1 MLHLSSLKQKLLV
14 ILGPTASGKS
24 SLAVNLAKRYS
35 GEVISAD
42 SRQIYTGLDIGT
54 GKITQKE
61 MGDIPHHLLNILD
74 VGKKF
79 SVVNFKENA
88 DRAIHSVHTGGKLP
102 ILAGGTG
109 LYIRAVIDNWLPP
122 EVPIDQILR
131 NTLSDK
137 SPDELFA
144 LLQKTDP
151 ERARAIDKN
160 NSRRLV
166 RALEITHTL
175 GSVPKIE
182 ISFPKDYEQS
192 PYNVLQ
198 IGLLLEDAEL
208 RKRIQMRVTERIKN
222 GFIKEVEELS
232 KKLSQ
237 EQLYEIGL
245 GYRIIAEYPGQ
256 MRTKE
261 SLIEAITASE
271 WQYAKRQMRWFKRD
285 SRIIWINAQD
295 NCEKRV
301 QEFLAN

>member
-14 ILGPTASGKS
+14 SLGPTASGKS

-74 VGKKF
+74 VGKKY
-79 SVVNFKENA
+79 SVVDFKEKA
-88 DRAIHSVHTGGKLP
+88 DRAIYTVHTGGKLP

-237 EQLYEIGL
+237 EQL
-245 GYRIIAEYPGQ
+245 
-256 MRTKE
+256 
-261 SLIEAITASE
+261 
-271 WQYAKRQMRWFKRD
+271 
-285 SRIIWINAQD
+285 
-295 NCEKRV
+295 
-301 QEFLAN
+301 